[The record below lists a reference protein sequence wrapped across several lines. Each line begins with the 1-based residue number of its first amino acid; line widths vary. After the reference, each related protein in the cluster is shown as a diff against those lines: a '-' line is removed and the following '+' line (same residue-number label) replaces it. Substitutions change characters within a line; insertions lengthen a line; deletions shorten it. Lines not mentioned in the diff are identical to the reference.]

1 MDKLGFS
8 DFPAYFQALWDK
20 PPFAWQQALAE
31 RVIQGHP
38 APIFEGVESNSTW
51 PQAIALPTA
60 AGKTACLDIAVFAL
74 ALQAQNMVRGEPV
87 TAPRR
92 IFFVVDR
99 RAIVDEAYE
108 RARCLAE
115 RLTLAQDG
123 ILLNVANNLRL
134 IARGET
140 DGFASETPL
149 AVFALRGGMY
159 RSEAWARSPLQPT
172 IVASTVDQLGSRLL
186 FRAYGRGP
194 GMWPI
199 YAALAANDSL
209 ILLDEAHC
217 AQPMLQTLQAVSR
230 YREWAEQPLKRCFN
244 AVVMSATPP
253 AGLET
258 FEDASGQGQDP
269 AHPLGRRQL
278 AAKPTQLREVS
289 KAKGAKA
296 ISILSK
302 ELVKAAKTLAG
313 DQPKAVVIF
322 VNRVATARATHRL
335 LSRDTSCDTT
345 LLTGRMRPVD
355 KDQVVGDTLSLL
367 ASAKSSYRQLDKPH
381 FVVATQT
388 LEVGADLDFD
398 ALVTEC
404 ASLDALRQRFG
415 RLNRMGRSIDTH
427 AILLIQGGQAQKSDD
442 DPVYGPALAKT
453 WQWLKRQADDEDRID
468 FGIRSLAE
476 RLPVEDEMSSLN
488 APARNAAVMLPA
500 HLDCWAQTAPQPVPS
515 PDPAPF
521 LHGPHEG
528 AADVHVCWRA
538 DLDLETPEGQQQ
550 ALDILSLCPPTAAE
564 TLAVPIGSFKRW
576 LASEPDDEQEADI
589 EGVNANPVT
598 IEDRNTTDKK
608 PHFPQ
613 VPVIIWAGRETRVD
627 SHITNKPGRIRPGSL
642 IVISTNSQHAS
653 RLGDLPPKYHR
664 NPHRLD
670 VGDLAYLKS
679 RAKPLLR
686 LHPDLIAM
694 WDDAAPKTQAL
705 EVLGKLPQRM
715 EDDPDALLQEVRDLV
730 GAIAGTRDSL
740 PDAWRWLAHVGEA
753 LSLDFRKRATQPAMH
768 LIGKQE
774 LILVGR
780 RLLKEYTQ
788 EAGLFSDE
796 DDNCSSGT
804 SYRNGQPVKLFDH
817 LPGAATLAE
826 RYARGCGLHKDMIH
840 ALSLAGLLHDLG
852 KADPRFQALL
862 RGGNRWLSS
871 KTLLAK
877 SGDMR
882 QGWAAE
888 TEARVVSGYPQGG
901 RHELLSVRLAES
913 LDGLLPSDNEYR
925 DLVLHLIA
933 SHHGHCRPFAPVVE
947 DTDPKTVR
955 VAFPDALD
963 RHPSFKGQ
971 SLSWSGPTEMERLDS
986 GVPDRFWRLLRRYGW
1001 WGLAWLEALLRLADH
1016 RQSEWEEKHA
1026 PEDKHE

>member
-99 RAIVDEAYE
+99 RVIVDEAYE

-355 KDQVVGDTLSLL
+355 KDQVVGDTLCHRM
-367 ASAKSSYRQLDKPH
+367 RQP
-381 FVVATQT
+381 
-388 LEVGADLDFD
+388 G
-398 ALVTEC
+398 C
-404 ASLDALRQRFG
+404 
-415 RLNRMGRSIDTH
+415 
-427 AILLIQGGQAQKSDD
+427 
-442 DPVYGPALAKT
+442 P
-453 WQWLKRQADDEDRID
+453 
-468 FGIRSLAE
+468 
-476 RLPVEDEMSSLN
+476 
-488 APARNAAVMLPA
+488 APAFRPA
-500 HLDCWAQTAPQPVPS
+500 ES
-515 PDPAPF
+515 
-521 LHGPHEG
+521 HGTFHRYPRH
-528 AADVHVCWRA
+528 
-538 DLDLETPEGQQQ
+538 
-550 ALDILSLCPPTAAE
+550 PTD
-564 TLAVPIGSFKRW
+564 S
-576 LASEPDDEQEADI
+576 
-589 EGVNANPVT
+589 
-598 IEDRNTTDKK
+598 
-608 PHFPQ
+608 
-613 VPVIIWAGRETRVD
+613 GR
-627 SHITNKPGRIRPGSL
+627 P
-642 IVISTNSQHAS
+642 
-653 RLGDLPPKYHR
+653 
-664 NPHRLD
+664 
-670 VGDLAYLKS
+670 
-679 RAKPLLR
+679 
-686 LHPDLIAM
+686 
-694 WDDAAPKTQAL
+694 
-705 EVLGKLPQRM
+705 
-715 EDDPDALLQEVRDLV
+715 
-730 GAIAGTRDSL
+730 
-740 PDAWRWLAHVGEA
+740 
-753 LSLDFRKRATQPAMH
+753 
-768 LIGKQE
+768 
-774 LILVGR
+774 
-780 RLLKEYTQ
+780 
-788 EAGLFSDE
+788 
-796 DDNCSSGT
+796 
-804 SYRNGQPVKLFDH
+804 
-817 LPGAATLAE
+817 
-826 RYARGCGLHKDMIH
+826 
-840 ALSLAGLLHDLG
+840 
-852 KADPRFQALL
+852 
-862 RGGNRWLSS
+862 SS
-871 KTLLAK
+871 K
-877 SGDMR
+877 
-882 QGWAAE
+882 
-888 TEARVVSGYPQGG
+888 
-901 RHELLSVRLAES
+901 
-913 LDGLLPSDNEYR
+913 
-925 DLVLHLIA
+925 
-933 SHHGHCRPFAPVVE
+933 
-947 DTDPKTVR
+947 
-955 VAFPDALD
+955 
-963 RHPSFKGQ
+963 
-971 SLSWSGPTEMERLDS
+971 ER
-986 GVPDRFWRLLRRYGW
+986 
-1001 WGLAWLEALLRLADH
+1001 
-1016 RQSEWEEKHA
+1016 
-1026 PEDKHE
+1026 